1 MREPYLVEGMCIHTK
16 HLGADDFRP
25 RRVVA
30 FHKRD
35 MDRSYSMTW
44 DCDDELSPAENAIA
58 AVTQL
63 IENWDMKE
71 YNPGLGIKAMGWDH
85 DHYYFILGEG

>member
-1 MREPYLVEGMCIHTK
+1 
-16 HLGADDFRP
+16 
-25 RRVVA
+25 
-30 FHKRD
+30 
-35 MDRSYSMTW
+35 MTW